1 MESWLKWSSVLRG
14 GLAKSTQF
22 HGCGPENALS
32 EEALILH
39 SASGMTECAAAKKI
53 FDEAPEGELGDDLA
67 GLHQVLKDAEKY
79 FTERKTE
86 MSETVLADLKS
97 NLFTATF
104 EDNAF
109 MP

>member
-1 MESWLKWSSVLRG
+1 MD
-14 GLAKSTQF
+14 AA
-22 HGCGPENALS
+22 PENALS

-67 GLHQVLKDAEKY
+67 GLHQLLKDAEKY